1 MQAINQEIEL
11 GVVAWIAGQGGAAL
25 HLPRQP
31 FGVAAGQQGTG
42 AGGAQGPELGR
53 WGALFRLR
61 PCPRLATPLIPPC
74 HG

>member
-1 MQAINQEIEL
+1 MQAIDQEIEL

-42 AGGAQGPELGR
+42 AGGAQGPDLARNRGR
-53 WGALFRLR
+53 GS
-61 PCPRLATPLIPPC
+61 
-74 HG
+74 